1 MDGAGLA
8 VFYADF
14 ADWRPYPFLTLE
26 KDSYDLD
33 GCTDLWVTRDG
44 NTLLLMG
51 GNTLLLDR
59 GSTVSDLSGMLCR
72 PVGQC
77 VLTLVGIAL
86 AVLTVTALL
95 WYVVCE
101 QRRFRLPLLVR
112 WGVLA
117 AAVAALGTW

>member
-1 MDGAGLA
+1 M
-8 VFYADF
+8 
-14 ADWRPYPFLTLE
+14 
-26 KDSYDLD
+26 
-33 GCTDLWVTRDG
+33 CIRDR
-44 NTLLLMG
+44 

-117 AAVAALGTW
+117 AAVAALGTAALVRGAVLPVSLCLLYTSRCV